1 MTRWSSQA
9 PRKTRRRIQW
19 TRLRLAGP
27 TRSSQF
33 SLMCSP
39 RRGAGLGDLAAD
51 GEVEEVV
58 ELLLAESLVD
68 EAELDRG
75 LLDPLPEVLLV
86 EGEAELPVLEY
97 VVGARLV
104 VPSAGRFLIHV
115 S

>member
-1 MTRWSSQA
+1 
-9 PRKTRRRIQW
+9 
-19 TRLRLAGP
+19 
-27 TRSSQF
+27 
-33 SLMCSP
+33 MCSP
-39 RRGAGLGDLAAD
+39 RAGGGLGDLAAD

-58 ELLLAESLVD
+58 QLLLAEALMD

-75 LLDPLPEVLLV
+75 LLDPLPEVALV

-97 VVGARLV
+97 VIGARLV